1 MSARPN
7 PRRNWMCW
15 GPRFG
20 CEDASTEFHGSFTK
34 YRCRAGK
41 YIPNLL
47 VRIRFR
53 ACNLKKVEVAIVWS
67 TTKELVGFYLRA
79 CGLKSQ
85 RKIDFCAKFVPR
97 AGRAFRRG

>member
-1 MSARPN
+1 MEASQNIDGAR
-7 PRRNWMCW
+7 
-15 GPRFG
+15 
-20 CEDASTEFHGSFTK
+20 E
-34 YRCRAGK
+34 K

-85 RKIDFCAKFVPR
+85 RKIDFCPKFVPR
-97 AGRAFRRG
+97 AGRAFRRSSGSPCESIRLAAKVR

>member
-1 MSARPN
+1 
-7 PRRNWMCW
+7 MCW

-20 CEDASTEFHGSFTK
+20 CETLAQNFMEASQNIDAE
-34 YRCRAGK
+34 REK

-47 VRIRFR
+47 VRILFD

-79 CGLKSQ
+79 CGLKAQ
-85 RKIDFCAKFVPR
+85 RKKLISVPNLSQEQ
-97 AGRAFRRG
+97 GRAS